1 MRIVTTFLLLL
12 SLGVSLAALAEPSGI
27 VVVRHAEKADNGTQD
42 PDLTEAGR
50 ARAEALAETLA
61 RSKIGGL
68 IATQYQR
75 TQKTLSALAHRH
87 NLDITV
93 VPAESGE
100 IEAHIEAIAEKAR
113 EADTDGLLV
122 IAGHSN
128 TVGLIV
134 EALAGDVVSPIDE
147 SEYDRLFL
155 LLPGDTGMDVIET
168 RYGARS
174 PVPAH

>member
-1 MRIVTTFLLLL
+1 MRIVTTFVLLL
-12 SLGVSLAALAEPSGI
+12 SFGLSPAALAEPGGI

-42 PDLTEAGR
+42 PDLTEAGQAR
-50 ARAEALAETLA
+50 AGALAEALA
-61 RSKIGGL
+61 RSEIGAL

-75 TQKTLSALAHRH
+75 TQQTLSVLADRH
-87 NLDITV
+87 DLEIAV
-93 VPAESGE
+93 VHAESGE
-100 IEAHIEAIAEKAR
+100 VEAHIEAIARKAR

-134 EALAGDVVSPIDE
+134 EALAGHVVSPIDE

-174 PVPAH
+174 PAQAD